1 MMRPQIRLWRGGP
14 SLMVKIPLTIT
25 FVVFASA
32 LIIGLVVIDRDWAR
46 QRAGLETQTLALARA
61 TAAAGRTAVLNN
73 DVWALYRVLRQL
85 RERDPDGIAEALVVE
100 AAFVDP
106 EGIVLAHTD
115 PARNPVGLPLGT
127 TGELGRAQFD
137 HALAAEQAHLVP
149 TELRDPGFVDAVA
162 PIVVDGL
169 TVGSL
174 LLRSSTD
181 RLTAQL
187 RRDTVIVLAFSL
199 GLALIMSV
207 FGTWIS
213 RRMVAPLRE
222 LSDGLDAVG
231 RGDLHGVRPVASKDR
246 DEIGHLTDQ
255 FNRMVAEL
263 VEKKRLEREL
273 ADAER
278 LAGLGRFAAGLAH
291 EVNNPLG
298 GMLNCVDTLA
308 KRPDD
313 ATLVR
318 RYLPLLDTGLRRIA
332 ATMQALLGELR
343 GENRPQPCK
352 VACLID
358 LEAMVRSEIGDHP
371 ITLVWRIDNGDL
383 GGLALSCTCPHLH
396 QIVMNLARNAI
407 AVMPEGGR
415 LEFRS
420 RRMEQQLIIEV
431 ADTGPGLDEQAQ
443 SQMFEPFYTTS
454 PGGNGLGLWITY
466 RLVERMGGSIRV
478 DSAPQAG
485 ARFVVTLPLGIEP
498 VERDG
503 GEAKAEKKENA
514 TRAA

>member
-1 MMRPQIRLWRGGP
+1 MRPQARLWTGGP

-32 LIIGLVVIDRDWAR
+32 LIIGLVVIDRNWAR

-61 TAAAGRTAVLNN
+61 TAAAGRSSILNN
-73 DVWALYRVLRQL
+73 DVWSLYRVLRQL
-85 RERDPDGIAEALVVE
+85 RDRDPDGIADAPVVE

-115 PARNPVGLPLGT
+115 PARNPVGLPLGA
-127 TGELGRAQFD
+127 TGDMGRAQFD
-137 HALAAEQAHLVP
+137 HALGAERAHLVP
-149 TELRDPGFVDAVA
+149 VELRDPGFVDAVA
-162 PIVVDGL
+162 PIIVDGL

-174 LLRSSTD
+174 LLRSSTE

-187 RRDTVIVLAFSL
+187 RRDTVIVLTFSL
-199 GLALIMSV
+199 GLALIMSM
-207 FGTWIS
+207 FGAWIS
-213 RRMVAPLRE
+213 RRMVAPLSA

-231 RGDLHGVRPVASKDR
+231 RGDLHAVQPVAAKDR
-246 DEIGHLTDQ
+246 DEIGHLTVQ

-263 VEKKRLEREL
+263 VEKKRLEKDL
-273 ADAER
+273 ANAER

-298 GMLNCVDTLA
+298 GMINCVDTLA
-308 KRPDD
+308 QRPDD
-313 ATLVR
+313 AALVR
-318 RYLPLLDTGLRRIA
+318 KYIPLLDTGLKRIA

-343 GENRPQPCK
+343 GENCSRSCK
-352 VACLID
+352 VGCLTD
-358 LEAMVRSEIGDHP
+358 LEAMVRSEIGDRP
-371 ITLVWRIDNGDL
+371 ITLDWRIENRDL

-396 QIVMNLARNAI
+396 QIIMNLAHNAI

-415 LEFRS
+415 LSFRS
-420 RRMEQQLIIEV
+420 RRVEKQLIIEV

-443 SQMFEPFYTTS
+443 SQMFEPFYSTS
-454 PGGNGLGLWITY
+454 PGGNGLGLWITH
-466 RLVERMGGSIRV
+466 RLVERMGGTIRV
-478 DSAPQAG
+478 NSAPNDG
-485 ARFVVTLPLGIEP
+485 ARIVVTLPLTAALGKP
-498 VERDG
+498 A
-503 GEAKAEKKENA
+503 GEDAKAEKKEGA

>member
-1 MMRPQIRLWRGGP
+1 MRPPARLWTGGS

-32 LIIGLVVIDRDWAR
+32 LIIGLVVIDRNWAR

-61 TAAAGRTAVLNN
+61 TAAAGRTPVLNR

-85 RERDPDGIAEALVVE
+85 QERDPEGTAEAPVVE
-100 AAFVDP
+100 ATFIDP
-106 EGIVLAHTD
+106 EGIVMAHSY
-115 PARNPVGLPLGT
+115 PARNPVGLPLRTAGK
-127 TGELGRAQFD
+127 LGRAQLD
-137 HALAAEQAHLVP
+137 HALAAERAHLVP
-149 TELRDPGFVDAVA
+149 AELRDPGFVDAVA

-174 LLRSSTD
+174 LLRSSTE

-199 GLALIMSV
+199 GLALIMSL
-207 FGTWIS
+207 FGTWLS
-213 RRMVAPLRE
+213 RRMVAPLSA

-231 RGDLHGVRPVASKDR
+231 RGDLHGVQPVAAKDR
-246 DEIGHLTDQ
+246 DEIGHLTIQ

-263 VEKKRLEREL
+263 VEKKRLEKEL
-273 ADAER
+273 AEAER

-298 GMLNCVDTLA
+298 GMLNCISTLA
-308 KRPDD
+308 QRPDD
-313 ATLVR
+313 AALVR
-318 RYLPLLDTGLRRIA
+318 KYLPLLDTGLRRIA

-343 GENRPQPCK
+343 GENRPRPCK
-352 VACLID
+352 VGCLAD
-358 LEAMVRSEIGDHP
+358 LEAMVRSEIGGRP
-371 ITLVWRIDNGDL
+371 ITLDWRIDSRDL

-396 QIVMNLARNAI
+396 QIVMNLARNAV

-415 LEFRS
+415 LALRS
-420 RRMEQQLIIEV
+420 RRMADRLVIEIT
-431 ADTGPGLDEQAQ
+431 DTGPGLNEQAQ

-454 PGGNGLGLWITY
+454 AGGNGLGLWITY
-466 RLVERMGGSIRV
+466 RLVERMGGRIRV

-485 ARFVVTLPLGIEP
+485 ARFIVTLPL
-498 VERDG
+498 
-503 GEAKAEKKENA
+503 KAA
-514 TRAA
+514 TAQAGSGRASEDAGRGNTSRVA